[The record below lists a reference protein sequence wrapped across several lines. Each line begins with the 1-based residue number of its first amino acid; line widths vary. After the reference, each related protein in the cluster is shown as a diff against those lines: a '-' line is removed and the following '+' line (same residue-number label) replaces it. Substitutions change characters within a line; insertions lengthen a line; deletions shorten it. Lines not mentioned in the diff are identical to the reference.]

1 MDVQTIWKNAHQQFG
16 EHIRCEYSMSTIWTL
31 DNIENKYSLYHGEDC
46 VKTFCSSL
54 KEHATNII
62 NFEKKKMLPL
72 TKRRAKITL
81 KTQQNVTFAEK
92 DYQKSLLKIKIIKKL
107 ETIAILLVNIEV
119 KRIVYVI

>member
-1 MDVQTIWKNAHQQFG
+1 MDVQTIWKNVHQQFG

-31 DNIENKYSLYHGEDC
+31 DNIENKYSLYRGEDC

>member
-1 MDVQTIWKNAHQQFG
+1 MDVQTIWKNVHQQFG

-31 DNIENKYSLYHGEDC
+31 DNIENKYSLYRGEDC
-46 VKTFCSSL
+46 FKTFCSSL

-81 KTQQNVTFAEK
+81 KTRQNVTFAEK

-107 ETIAILLVNIEV
+107 EAIAILQVNIEV
-119 KRIVYVI
+119 KLIVYVL